1 MTPRV
6 SVLMAARNAAATIE
20 ASLRSLQ
27 RQTLRDWECLV
38 VNDGS
43 ADATA
48 AQVEAVA
55 RTDERVRLLRAQGS
69 GVVAARNQAAA
80 AARGQ
85 AVAILDADDLA
96 HRQRLARQWQQL
108 ERQGGGVVTCHAR
121 YFRHEDIGPGLRRYQ
136 QWLRRQDDGAALRRA
151 RFIEMP
157 YAHSSLMLARRL
169 GGELG
174 WYQDHGWPEDFD
186 FSLRLAASDAPHG
199 VVPHPLV
206 AWRVR
211 ADSASRTDDRY
222 SLSAFMRCRAAAL
235 ARDYLHADRAW
246 LLWGH
251 GETGKALR
259 QELATLGRAPR
270 AILEVDPRKVGH
282 RIDGIPVRDALAW
295 LAERDA
301 EPALVISVAGAQ
313 ARAQIREALA
323 PTGRV
328 EGEGFFF
335 AA

>member
-38 VNDGS
+38 VDDAS
-43 ADATA
+43 EDATA
-48 AQVEAVA
+48 AQVEAIA
-55 RTDERVRLLRAQGS
+55 QADERVHLMRAQGS
-69 GVVAARNQAAA
+69 GVVSARNQAAA

-96 HRQRLARQWQQL
+96 HRQRLARQWQQF
-108 ERQGGGVVTCHAR
+108 EQQGGGMVSCFAR
-121 YFRHEDIGPGLRRYQ
+121 YFRHEDVGPGLQRYQ
-136 QWLRRQDDGAALRRA
+136 QWLRRQGDGAALRRA

-157 YAHSSLMLARRL
+157 YAHSSLMLARTL
-169 GGELG
+169 GEELG
-174 WYQDHGWPEDFD
+174 WYQDQGWPEDFD

-206 AWRVR
+206 GWRVR
-211 ADSASRTDDRY
+211 ADSASRTDERY
-222 SLSAFMRCRAAAL
+222 SLAAFMRCRAAAI
-235 ARDYLHADRAW
+235 ARDYLRADRSW

-259 QELATLGRAPR
+259 QELAALGRTPQ
-270 AILEVDPRKVGH
+270 AILEVDPRKIGQ
-282 RIDGIPVRDALAW
+282 RIDGIPVIDALAW
-295 LAERDA
+295 LTEHDP
-301 EPALVISVAGAQ
+301 EPALLISVAGQQ

-323 PTGRV
+323 STGRV